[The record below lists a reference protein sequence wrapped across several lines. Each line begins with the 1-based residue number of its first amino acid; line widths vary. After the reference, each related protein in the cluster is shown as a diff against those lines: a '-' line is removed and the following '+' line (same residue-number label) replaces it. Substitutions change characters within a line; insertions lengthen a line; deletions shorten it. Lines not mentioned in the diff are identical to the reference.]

1 VCWICLD
8 TARPGQPLQR
18 PCACPRYVH
27 MACISRWCLQ
37 SAGSRC
43 APPSSHVSAPGGAAA
58 TGALEPTQPA
68 QSAAAGPATCL
79 QAVHGQ

>member
-43 APPSSHVSAPGGAAA
+43 AVPSLLVGAPGGAAA
-58 TGALEPTQPA
+58 TGALER
-68 QSAAAGPATCL
+68 L
-79 QAVHGQ
+79 QACAERCGRPGHLPPGCA